1 MGNVRFGAIGN
12 DAVFLYRADK
22 RGDMELDYDTAS
34 TEKIDSVVP
43 EEFGGMWFF
52 KESLNCDDLGMT
64 LLELEPGGKGKPH
77 DHAED
82 GQEEVY
88 LVVDG
93 ELTVEIGDEDDE
105 TESVE
110 LSAGEA
116 IRVGSGTWRALS
128 NDGDKRVR
136 VVIAGAS

>member
-1 MGNVRFGAIGN
+1 MA
-12 DAVFLYRADK
+12 YQ
-22 RGDMELDYDTAS
+22 TAS
-34 TEKIDSVVP
+34 TDDIDSVVP

-52 KESLNCDDLGMT
+52 REPLGCENLGMT

-93 ELTVEIGDEDDE
+93 ELTVQVGGEEGDPAAER
-105 TESVE
+105 T

-116 IRVGSGTWRALS
+116 IRV
-128 NDGDKRVR
+128 DGETHRELCNEGDERVR
-136 VVIAGAS
+136 VVVAGAP